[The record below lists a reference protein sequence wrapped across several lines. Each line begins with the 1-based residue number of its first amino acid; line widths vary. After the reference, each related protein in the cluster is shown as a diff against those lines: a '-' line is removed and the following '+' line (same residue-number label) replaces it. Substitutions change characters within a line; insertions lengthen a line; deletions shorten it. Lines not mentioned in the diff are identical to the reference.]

1 MDLRAIVEK
10 YRSLTGGA
18 FGVPVALAAFGLDAA
33 ETARLFSQ
41 FDEDYHISRYFH
53 FTDQRNTVSGAATPA
68 AFTINAFPQTHVSLD
83 AEIHELL

>member
-53 FTDQRNTVSGAATPA
+53 FTDQRTTSGAAPAA

-83 AEIHELL
+83 AEIHQLL